1 MPIYQLDLW
10 KLHSHPAHSNSWNAI
25 ANHRIELIRRKRGI
39 QIKFDFSIK
48 DSLVQNRFSFF
59 KTILGSLLCLF
70 ERNSSS
76 SDLLRDA
83 RCCLG
88 FFRRIETVDSSD
100 AVEKGEYFFSVTVMI
115 WIGAG
120 ADWRAGWDFYNSL
133 IGAFFI
139 RWESLEARDSRFHRE
154 FRDECT
160 LAHTWQFILLLIDE

>member
-1 MPIYQLDLW
+1 
-10 KLHSHPAHSNSWNAI
+10 
-25 ANHRIELIRRKRGI
+25 LI
-39 QIKFDFSIK
+39 Q
-48 DSLVQNRFSFF
+48 FF

-120 ADWRAGWDFYNSL
+120 ADWRVG
-133 IGAFFI
+133 
-139 RWESLEARDSRFHRE
+139 
-154 FRDECT
+154 
-160 LAHTWQFILLLIDE
+160 